1 MELMKT
7 SPLDDPIWIDQPAAL
22 KTMIADLSQQPLV
35 AVDTESN
42 SLYAYQEQVC
52 LIQFSTPQRDYL
64 VDPLALQDL
73 SPLSPLF
80 SNPDI
85 EKIFHAAE
93 YDLICL
99 KRDFNFTFQNLF
111 DTMIAG
117 RILGKDSFGL
127 ASMLQAVFDIKVD
140 KRYQKANWG
149 KRPLPQ
155 EYTDYARLDTHY
167 LIPLRNLMKKE
178 LVESG
183 RWPLAQEDFVRQ
195 CHVEIPVTENGLNLC
210 WRIAGREK
218 LSDRQMAVLQSLCVY
233 RDKQAQTRNVPPFK
247 IISNRSLLQIA
258 LAGPTNEQSLAEV
271 DGLSYRNVQRH
282 KNWLVEAVRVGS
294 RHVPVTRAAYSR
306 RDNDMVDRLKQLHN
320 WRKITAQKM
329 GVPSDVVLPRDIMQ
343 EIASQNP
350 SNPEEL
356 RKVMETIP
364 WRFEQFGKDLMQ
376 ELQLNE
382 ERIC

>member
-1 MELMKT
+1 MKHMKT
-7 SPLDDPIWIDQPAAL
+7 PPLDDPIWIDQPAAL
-22 KTMIADLSQQPLV
+22 QAMVADLSRQSLV

-52 LIQFSTPQRDYL
+52 LIQFSTSEQDYL

-73 SPLSPLF
+73 SPLSPIF

-117 RILGKDSFGL
+117 RILGRDAFGL
-127 ASMLQAVFDIKVD
+127 ASMLQIVFDIKVD

-149 KRPLPQ
+149 KRPLPR

-167 LIPLRNLMKKE
+167 LIPLRNSMKEE
-178 LVESG
+178 LLKSD
-183 RWPLAQEDFVRQ
+183 RWPLAQEDFIRQ
-195 CHVEIPVTENGLNLC
+195 CNVELPVTENGLNLC

-218 LSDRQMAVLQSLCVY
+218 LSDRQMAVLQSLCIY
-233 RDKQAQTRNVPPFK
+233 RDKQAQMRDVPPFK

-258 LAGPTNEQSLAEV
+258 LAGPTNEQSLAEL
-271 DGLSYRNVQRH
+271 DGLSYRNIQRH

-294 RHVPVTRAAYSR
+294 RHTPVTRAAFSR

-320 WRKITAQKM
+320 WRKMTAQKM
-329 GVPSDVVLPRDIMQ
+329 GVPSDIVLPRDIMQ

-350 SNPEEL
+350 SKLEEL
-356 RKVMETIP
+356 RELMETIP
-364 WRFEQFGKDLMQ
+364 WRFERFGKDLMR
-376 ELQLNE
+376 ELQPNE

>member
-1 MELMKT
+1 MEPMKT
-7 SPLDDPIWIDQPAAL
+7 PPLDDPIWIDRPDTLRA
-22 KTMIADLSQQPLV
+22 MVNDLSRQTMV

-52 LIQFSTPQRDYL
+52 LIQFSTHDQDYL
-64 VDPLALQDL
+64 VDPLGLKDI
-73 SPLSPLF
+73 SPLAAIF
-80 SNPDI
+80 ANPDI

-99 KRDFNFTFQNLF
+99 KRDFNFTFENIF

-117 RILGKDSFGL
+117 RILGREAVGL
-127 ASMLQAVFDIKVD
+127 ASMLQEVFDIKVD

-149 KRPLPQ
+149 KRPLPR

-167 LIPLRNLMKKE
+167 LIPLRNSMKAE

-183 RWPLAQEDFVRQ
+183 RWPLAEEDFSRQ
-195 CHVEIPVTENGLNLC
+195 CGVEITSTENGLNLC
-210 WRIAGREK
+210 WRIAGREQ

-233 RDKQAQTRNVPPFK
+233 RDKQAQMRDVPPFK
-247 IISNRSLLQIA
+247 IISNRSLLQVA
-258 LAGPTNEQSLAEV
+258 QACPTNEQVLAEL

-294 RHVPVTRAAYSR
+294 RRPVVARDSYNR
-306 RDNDMVDRLKQLHN
+306 RETDMIDRLNRLRN
-320 WRKITAQKM
+320 WRKDAGQKM

-343 EIASQNP
+343 EIASRNP
-350 SNPEEL
+350 ANLQEL
-356 RKVMETIP
+356 QQVMETIP
-364 WRFEQFGKDLMQ
+364 WRFERFGKDLMR
-376 ELQLNE
+376 ELQQKE
-382 ERIC
+382 

>member
-1 MELMKT
+1 MKT

>member
-1 MELMKT
+1 MKT

-64 VDPLALQDL
+64 VDPLALHDL

-195 CHVEIPVTENGLNLC
+195 CHIEIPVTENGLNLC

-271 DGLSYRNVQRH
+271 DGLSYRNIQRH